1 MELVSWL
8 ADLTEYLHQSQLSI
22 VTINQSELSIVTINQ
37 SEISIDQVP
46 AQTQGQLLQGSHHGA
61 LVGHLQQAEVLQ
73 LD

>member
-22 VTINQSELSIVTINQ
+22 VTINQSEL
-37 SEISIDQVP
+37 SIDQVP

>member
-1 MELVSWL
+1 MTM
-8 ADLTEYLHQSQLSI
+8 D
-22 VTINQSELSIVTINQ
+22 QSELSIVTINQ
-37 SEISIDQVP
+37 SELSIDQVP